1 MSSSPFV
8 EWLLIHYASTKSQ
21 SPNEGRRRWKLRVAQ
36 KFWSSG
42 EKTLSSTTAG
52 GTDDNADFHMDG
64 DPFDEASTNREELGI
79 LLRTDFSD
87 EAAWLAFCS
96 RLEEGEK
103 EFTAS
108 PLEEDV
114 TMMDDQPEP
123 NKASPNG
130 TAATTTAEDDSDE
143 SDDENSLSA
152 IFHVVNPSL
161 PQERALLTNI
171 SNLAAL
177 RLFNDVDVRQ
187 APIPPPDTKRI
198 RPPNRLVDSGGWQEV
213 YVGKNLWIYDTKSNS
228 DQCVRVVSQT
238 SSDMYGTATA
248 DSWRA
253 RVSHICELQV
263 NLSSGAMKIDFG
275 GLDRWDH
282 AERQRN
288 MQEAETPGVL

>member
-1 MSSSPFV
+1 MHSSPFV
-8 EWLLIHYASTKSQ
+8 EWLPIHYASTKSQ
-21 SPNEGRRRWKLRVAQ
+21 SPNEGRRRWKLQVAQ
-36 KFWSSG
+36 KFWASS

-52 GTDDNADFHMDG
+52 GTDVNADFHMDG
-64 DPFDEASTNREELGI
+64 DPFDEVSTNREELGI

-96 RLEEGEK
+96 RLEEGER

-108 PLEEDV
+108 PLEEEV
-114 TMMDDQPEP
+114 TMMVDQPEP

-130 TAATTTAEDDSDE
+130 TAPTTTAEDDSDE

-187 APIPPPDTKRI
+187 TPIPPPDTKCI

-213 YVGKNLWIYDTKSNS
+213 YVGKNLWIYDAKSNS

-275 GLDRWDH
+275 GLDRWDY

-288 MQEAETPGVL
+288 MQEAETAGVL